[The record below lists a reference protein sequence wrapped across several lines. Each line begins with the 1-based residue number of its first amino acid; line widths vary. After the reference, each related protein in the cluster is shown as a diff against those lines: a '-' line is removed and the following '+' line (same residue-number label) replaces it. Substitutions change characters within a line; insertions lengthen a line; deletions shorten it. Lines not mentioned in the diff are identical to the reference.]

1 MGTKWRIKL
10 KREKENGKEKGF
22 LEPLENTLFRNKP
35 MKVNIINLDAI
46 SSLIFIFKTI
56 LCYADIELIIK
67 KPLQISTI
75 WMLLFITLFFF
86 VIKLNSKFAVVWFL
100 KVIFL

>member
-1 MGTKWRIKL
+1 
-10 KREKENGKEKGF
+10 
-22 LEPLENTLFRNKP
+22 

-67 KPLQISTI
+67 KPLEIIII
-75 WMLLFITLFFF
+75 WMFLFITNFF
-86 VIKLNSKFAVVWFL
+86 VIELNSKFAFVWFL

>member
-1 MGTKWRIKL
+1 
-10 KREKENGKEKGF
+10 
-22 LEPLENTLFRNKP
+22 
-35 MKVNIINLDAI
+35 MKVNVINLDAI

-67 KPLQISTI
+67 KPLEIIII
-75 WMLLFITLFFF
+75 WMFLFITIFF
-86 VIKLNSKFAVVWFL
+86 VIKLNSKFAFVWFL

>member
-1 MGTKWRIKL
+1 
-10 KREKENGKEKGF
+10 
-22 LEPLENTLFRNKP
+22 

-67 KPLQISTI
+67 KPLEIIII
-75 WMLLFITLFFF
+75 WMFLFITNFF
-86 VIKLNSKFAVVWFL
+86 VIKLNSKFAFVWFL

>member
-10 KREKENGKEKGF
+10 KREKENEEKGF

-35 MKVNIINLDAI
+35 IKVNIINLDAI

-56 LCYADIELIIK
+56 LCYADIELII
-67 KPLQISTI
+67 
-75 WMLLFITLFFF
+75 
-86 VIKLNSKFAVVWFL
+86 
-100 KVIFL
+100 

>member
-1 MGTKWRIKL
+1 
-10 KREKENGKEKGF
+10 
-22 LEPLENTLFRNKP
+22 
-35 MKVNIINLDAI
+35 MKVNVINLDAI

-67 KPLQISTI
+67 KPLEIIII
-75 WMLLFITLFFF
+75 WMFLFITNFF
-86 VIKLNSKFAVVWFL
+86 VIKLNSKFAFVWFL